1 MVMIVIVL
9 VGMRSICGNTI
20 FTDDL
25 TVVMV
30 MVVVMGVRMV
40 AMTFPMPGFLS

>member
-1 MVMIVIVL
+1 MSRRHGHDRDR
-9 VGMRSICGNTI
+9 VGGHAALWNTI

-30 MVVVMGVRMV
+30 MVVVMGVGWS
-40 AMTFPMPGFLS
+40 P